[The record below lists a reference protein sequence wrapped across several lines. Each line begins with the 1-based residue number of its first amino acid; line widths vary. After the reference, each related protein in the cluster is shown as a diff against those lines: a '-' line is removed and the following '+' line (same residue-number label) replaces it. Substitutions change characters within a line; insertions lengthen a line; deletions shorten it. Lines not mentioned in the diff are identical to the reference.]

1 MLPMSSSLSPP
12 VSTSHLNSPHTW
24 SLRQVLVTGLLL
36 FSLIPAVIVGWL
48 MYRSNLQSVDALSDK
63 IVQDVAYRVQIDTEN
78 HLSQVH
84 SLINALLPDKATT
97 EQTEHARRL
106 INQPEEFE
114 RTAFS
119 LTRMSPNVSYLYFG
133 SNKGEFYGVQKILND
148 PEQRA
153 VVNVRAVGDDG
164 RHYFSANQP
173 GDRTRELP
181 RETKTYEPRQRP
193 WFIAAS
199 EKKGRVFSTVYP
211 SASSGQLLIT
221 LAQPVYEKDGTLQGI
236 FAADLFLKRLSD
248 LLQAQKISARGAA
261 ILVDEQGYLVASSA
275 GDPLFTTEGGKLLRR
290 KPSDSSSSTI
300 RQGYAAI
307 APSLGKTLA
316 ESSQSPSTNQRVSV
330 EGGGSLISVIRPFG
344 ESLGLKWTLMVAAP
358 EGDFAEETRMAIR
371 QSVLVMLSVLAAGAA
386 FSLVFAY
393 SLSRRFK
400 GLTEAAE
407 QMGRGQTPA
416 VQGKTKITE
425 VRTLSLAMR
434 HSFDEIGRH
443 RAEIDAHALA
453 LSDAND
459 NLEARVSQRT
469 TELEA
474 SREEALSAAR
484 AKASFLATMSHEIR
498 TPLNGVVGMTTL
510 LADTP
515 LNNEQQDY
523 VHTMRVSSDQLLGV
537 INDILD
543 FSKIESGKLDL
554 EKEPLSV
561 QAIVEEACDI
571 AAPRAREKGLELMVD
586 MGEQVPTWV
595 RGDTTRLRQV
605 LLNYINNAIKFTDT
619 GQVVVSALV
628 LQDFEPDQDAML
640 QFRVKDTGIG
650 IPLERQPA
658 LFQSFMQVDTST
670 TRKYGGTGLGLA
682 ICKRLAHLM
691 GGEVGVDSAPGQGST
706 FWFSA
711 RLGYCDAP
719 EHTPSSIIELA
730 SLNGRHAVL
739 IDDTPLN
746 LRILDKQ
753 LKRWGMRTV
762 QFERAQLAL
771 DYLAINSTHIVIT
784 DMHMPEMDGQ
794 TFANTLRV
802 RNKNL
807 PIVLLTSGTMPVGD
821 EAKVFD
827 ARLLKPYR
835 QSQFFNTL
843 TRILAGNAE
852 SLPSAE
858 EVAVAVKNQRILIAD
873 DNTIN
878 LKVAQAMLKR
888 LGYESAIAL
897 NGREAVDMVSHALQS
912 GAVPYA
918 AILMDAN
925 MPVMDGFEAAR
936 LLLLNH
942 GRTTPPII
950 ALTASVLEE
959 DRQRCLDAGMQ
970 GFLPKPLRLDELA
983 QALEI
988 YAPVQ
993 PKVQA
998 AIGSASSDLA
1008 VHMALTTD
1016 PKNIAAHAQEIK
1028 VGDMPASEN
1037 ALTLMDWSRLKQ
1049 FKEFDDEQGSMT
1061 REVITLFIAD
1071 VPTRVRDI
1079 QAAALAFDA
1088 PALHH
1093 AVHALKG
1100 AASNVGA
1107 VALTEAC
1114 FLLEQSC
1121 LLQSWPP
1128 AAASQVLQLSELA
1141 EKTVNAL
1148 RSRAL

>member
-1 MLPMSSSLSPP
+1 MTQMMPATNPASQPSSQPAPP
-12 VSTSHLNSPHTW
+12 KAPHTW
-24 SLRQVLVTGLLL
+24 SLRQILVTGLLL
-36 FSLIPAVIVGWL
+36 FSLIPAAIVGWL
-48 MYRSNLQSVDALSDK
+48 MYQSNLQSVDALSDK
-63 IVQDVAYRVQIDTEN
+63 IVQDVAYRVQTDTEN
-78 HLSQVH
+78 HLMQVH
-84 SLINALLPDKATT
+84 SLINALLPDKPTP

-106 INQPEEFE
+106 INQPDEFE

-133 SNKGEFYGVQKILND
+133 SAKGEFYGVQKTLGD

-164 RHYFSANQP
+164 RRYFSATQP

-193 WFIAAS
+193 WYIAAT
-199 EKKGRVFSTVYP
+199 EKKSRLFSTVYP

-221 LAQPVYEKDGTLQGI
+221 LAQPVYENDGTLLGI
-236 FAADLFLKRLSD
+236 FAADLFLKRLSE
-248 LLQAQKISARGAA
+248 LLQSQKISANGAA
-261 ILVDEQGYLVASSA
+261 MLVDEQGYLVASSA

-290 KPSDSSSSTI
+290 KPSDSTSPTI

-307 APSLGKTLA
+307 APILGKALA
-316 ESSQSPSTNQRVSV
+316 ESSKSPSIHQRVPV
-330 EGGGSLISVIRPFG
+330 EGGEGLITVARPFG

-358 EGDFAEETRMAIR
+358 EGDFAEETRLAIKK
-371 QSVLVMLSVLAAGAA
+371 SVLVMLGVLVAGAA
-386 FSLVFAY
+386 FSTLFAY
-393 SLSRRFK
+393 SLSNRFK
-400 GLTEAAE
+400 RLTQAAE
-407 QMGRGQTPA
+407 QMGRGEMPV
-416 VQGKTKITE
+416 VQGKASITE

-434 HSFDEIGRH
+434 HSFEEIDRH
-443 RAEIDAHALA
+443 RAEIDAHDLA
-453 LSDAND
+453 LSNANE
-459 NLEARVSQRT
+459 NLEARVKQRT

-484 AKASFLATMSHEIR
+484 AKAAFLATMSHEIR

-515 LNNEQQDY
+515 LNHEQQDY

-561 QAIVEEACDI
+561 QAIIEEACDI
-571 AAPRAREKGLELMVD
+571 AASRARDKGLELLVD
-586 MGEQVPTWV
+586 MGEQVPSWV

-605 LLNYINNAIKFTDT
+605 LINYINNAIKFTDA
-619 GQVVVSALV
+619 GQVVVSVHV
-628 LQDFEPDQDAML
+628 LQEFEPGQDALL
-640 QFRVKDTGIG
+640 QFKVRDTGIG
-650 IPLERQPA
+650 IPLERQSG

-682 ICKRLAHLM
+682 ICKRLAQLM
-691 GGEVGVDSAPGQGST
+691 GGEVGVDSAPGAGST

-719 EHTPSSIIELA
+719 EHSDTSIIELA
-730 SLNGRHAVL
+730 SLNGKRAVL

-753 LKRWGMRTV
+753 LKRWGMLTV
-762 QFERAQLAL
+762 LFERAQLAL
-771 DYLAINSTHIVIT
+771 DYLAANPTDIVIT

-794 TFANTLRV
+794 VFANTLRA
-802 RNKNL
+802 RQPQM

-821 EAKVFD
+821 EAKVFE

-843 TRILAGNAE
+843 TRIITGQQPGKELAA
-852 SLPSAE
+852 
-858 EVAVAVKNQRILIAD
+858 EVAAVVPKNQLILVAD
-873 DNTIN
+873 DNAIN

-897 NGREAVDMVSHALQS
+897 NGREAVDMVSHALQPGS
-912 GAVPYA
+912 KPYA

-925 MPVMDGFEAAR
+925 MPVMDGYEASR
-936 LLLLNH
+936 LLLSNH
-942 GRTTPPII
+942 GRATPPLI

-983 QALEI
+983 EALER
-988 YAPVQ
+988 YATGKQFTPE
-993 PKVQA
+993 
-998 AIGSASSDLA
+998 
-1008 VHMALTTD
+1008 T
-1016 PKNIAAHAQEIK
+1016 IAAHALSAGTSGQKITQSGI
-1028 VGDMPASEN
+1028 V
-1037 ALTLMDWSRLKQ
+1037 LMDWSRLEQ
-1049 FKEFDDEQGSMT
+1049 FREFDDEEGSMT
-1061 REVITLFIAD
+1061 REVIALFIAD
-1071 VPTRVRDI
+1071 APTRVRDI
-1079 QAAALAFDA
+1079 QAAALAYDA

-1093 AVHALKG
+1093 ATHALKG

-1107 VALTEAC
+1107 AALTEAC
-1114 FLLEQSC
+1114 FVLEQAC
-1121 LLQSWPP
+1121 LLSAWPSD
-1128 AAASQVLQLSELA
+1128 AAAQVLQVSELA
-1141 EKTVNAL
+1141 KQTGGAL
-1148 RSRAL
+1148 REWLQ